1 MGRIHPMHAASY
13 DAKEII
19 DHCVSVLMESNLSD
33 QYKDPEFLTKYATDQ
48 YNTIMPLFAYNQ
60 DAIQTDCVSVDFP
73 DAASLEDV
81 LNKGG
86 SAEGKTACIKVQ
98 KVNFDYFWGV
108 NVWAGEHLNMLSKED
123 FELKEGQ
130 NVTVRVLKYAKFNYS
145 WFITYAIVRVAANGT
160 AASRPE
166 TIRHNNSRKEGNQKM
181 ASENAVI
188 LAKIVGKLEKFRD
201 QLEEVRE
208 NEQEIFDEMSEKQQE
223 SKNGEALQEKI
234 ENLDTAYSDLDDA
247 INVLEEYTEGVSYD
261 DEEVETQSVSV
272 DTSGVSFADKAKE
285 LKKNI
290 RIVKETFDDY
300 DIEVL
305 NIGCRAFSD
314 KDADVVVLVEIS
326 RKSKEEMDTNLNL
339 KVNLYD
345 KDKELYLTGEKFV
358 PYTFTGFDTIS
369 IECKD
374 HKNAL
379 KTAFTGKVYV
389 SQA

>member
-13 DAKEII
+13 DSKEII
-19 DHCVSVLMESNLSD
+19 NFYVSVLMESDMSD
-33 QYKDPEFLTKYATDQ
+33 RFENQDEMTKYATDQ
-48 YNTIMPLFAYNQ
+48 YNTIMPLFAFDPDEAEKN
-60 DAIQTDCVSVDFP
+60 CLSVDFP
-73 DAASLEDV
+73 DSASLEDA
-81 LNKGG
+81 LNKGE
-86 SAEGKTACIKVQ
+86 SAEGKTACIKVR
-98 KVNFDYFWGV
+98 KVRTDFFWGV

-123 FELKEGQ
+123 FDLRDGQ
-130 NVTVRVLKYAKFNYS
+130 SITVRVLRYAKLDNS
-145 WFITYAIVRVAANGT
+145 WLVTYVIVNAGENGT
-160 AASRPE
+160 AISKPAALRQK
-166 TIRHNNSRKEGNQKM
+166 NDKKAGDQKM
-181 ASENAVI
+181 TSESAVI
-188 LAKIVGKLEKFRD
+188 LAKIVGKLEEFRD

-208 NEQEIFDEMSEKQQE
+208 NEQGIFDEMSEKQQE
-223 SKNGEALQEKI
+223 SKKGEALQEKI

-247 INVLEEYTEGVSYD
+247 ISVLEEYTEGVPYD
-261 DEEVETQSVSV
+261 EEEVETQSVSV
-272 DTSGVSFADKAKE
+272 DTSGISFADKAKE

-358 PYTFTGFDTIS
+358 PYTFTGYDTIS

>member
-1 MGRIHPMHAASY
+1 MGSIHPIHASSM
-13 DAKEII
+13 DSKEII
-19 DHCVSVLMESNLSD
+19 NYCVSILMESDMAD
-33 QYKDPEFLTKYATDQ
+33 QYKDPDLLTKIATDQ
-48 YNTIMPLFAYNQ
+48 YNTIMPLFVYDSDSMQ
-60 DAIQTDCVSVDFP
+60 KDFCSIDFP
-73 DAASLEDV
+73 DAASLEAT

-86 SAEGKTACIKVQ
+86 CAEGKTACITIK
-98 KVNFDYFWGV
+98 KINPEYFWGV
-108 NVWAGEHLNMLSKED
+108 NMWAGEHLNMLSKEAVD
-123 FELKEGQ
+123 VDEGQ
-130 NVTVRVLKYAKFNYS
+130 SITIRVLKHAKYNNS
-145 WFITYAIVRVAANGT
+145 WFITYVLVNWKKGSKLDT
-160 AASRPE
+160 
-166 TIRHNNSRKEGNQKM
+166 RKKNDKKAGDQKM
-181 ASENAVI
+181 ASESAVI
-188 LAKIVGKLEKFRD
+188 LAKIVGKLEEFRD

-223 SKNGEALQEKI
+223 SKKGEALQEKI

-247 INVLEEYTEGVSYD
+247 ISVLEEYTEGVPYD
-261 DEEVETQSVSV
+261 EEEVETQSVSV
-272 DTSGVSFADKAKE
+272 DTSGISFADKAKE

-305 NIGCRAFSD
+305 DVGCRAFSD

-358 PYTFTGFDTIS
+358 PYTFTGYDTIS